1 MATTKMKAPK
11 SETCW
16 GSNFDFRNLN
26 ILLLSLPISLSRNPL
41 TLALLSFNS
50 CLWLLYSRTL
60 HLGLLS
66 SLLPEVGFLPSF
78 FLFQVPLF
86 TLSNTAL
93 SRLSRADWVLSFLL
107 NSRAAAS
114 CPEKYTCKYHWCYH
128 DLIISIWK
136 KYFLHL
142 GPSVQKPVV
151 PCKYFD
157 QREKAKSFLQ
167 TLLV

>member
-26 ILLLSLPISLSRNPL
+26 ILLLSLSISLSRNPL

-66 SLLPEVGFLPSF
+66 SLLKSVFCQVSSF
-78 FLFQVPLF
+78 FRSPSSLFP
-86 TLSNTAL
+86 
-93 SRLSRADWVLSFLL
+93 
-107 NSRAAAS
+107 
-114 CPEKYTCKYHWCYH
+114 
-128 DLIISIWK
+128 
-136 KYFLHL
+136 
-142 GPSVQKPVV
+142 
-151 PCKYFD
+151 
-157 QREKAKSFLQ
+157 
-167 TLLV
+167 TLLCLDSAELTEFYLFFSTQELQQAALKNTHVNIIGVIMI